1 MDPSDLAGYLC
12 EQCLDAPAVAVVPAP
27 GGGEMGICATCA
39 DPPPVRPPVDE
50 RPHLARMAVRQGLRN
65 RHHLARN
72 RTRAGTDRDALGAD
86 APAERE
92 RPRRLTP

>member
-39 DPPPVRPPVDE
+39 EPPPVPPAVDE
-50 RPHLARMAVRQGLRN
+50 RHHLARMAVRQSLRN
-65 RHHLARN
+65 RHHLARQ
-72 RTRAGTDRDALGAD
+72 RTTQARIETPLAESSAPRENGRD
-86 APAERE
+86 
-92 RPRRLTP
+92 T

>member
-39 DPPPVRPPVDE
+39 DPPPVRPTMDE
-50 RPHLARMAVRQGLRN
+50 RHDLARLAVRQSLLT
-65 RHHLARN
+65 RHHRARQRTARARIETPLAGSSAPREN
-72 RTRAGTDRDALGAD
+72 GRD
-86 APAERE
+86 
-92 RPRRLTP
+92 T